1 MRGNLLKSVYTWG
14 AHYANS
20 QINIINLYIEELRCT
35 PGGGYSYT
43 DTGSVYFV
51 HPLEQYQYTKIPN
64 DFIVVKSI
72 DNSFVICNI

>member
-1 MRGNLLKSVYTWG
+1 M
-14 AHYANS
+14 
-20 QINIINLYIEELRCT
+20 
-35 PGGGYSYT
+35 YT

-64 DFIVVKSI
+64 HFIVVKSI